1 MVKIIDF
8 DDSFKL
14 SKEERDTLLQF
25 ANESDSTK
33 IIKYLK
39 KIELKNKINNRI
51 IFICTILAAI
61 FSGISAI
68 SVIIELFLH

>member
-1 MVKIIDF
+1 MDF
-8 DDSFKL
+8 NDSLKL
-14 SKEERDTLLQF
+14 SKEERDILLQF
-25 ANESDSTK
+25 ANESDSTR

-39 KIELKNKINNRI
+39 KIEEKNKFNNRLI
-51 IFICTILAAI
+51 LICTILAAI

>member
-1 MVKIIDF
+1 MDF

-33 IIKYLK
+33 ITKYLK